1 MSSYLALDV
10 GDERIG
16 VALSD
21 ANGTLARPLEI
32 ILRSRGSSSFLRI
45 CKIINQ
51 YQVERIIVGWPL
63 LLDGSEGKQTLS
75 VSAYL
80 RGLKTYTELPI
91 VLWDERLS
99 TREADD
105 IMQANDLSKHAQKRR
120 RDAVAAAVILQQ
132 YLDQL
137 AEGTEA

>member
-1 MSSYLALDV
+1 MSRYLALDV

-16 VALSD
+16 AALSD
-21 ANGTLARPLEI
+21 ANGILARPLEI
-32 ILRSRGSSSFLRI
+32 IPRERGSSSFLRI

-63 LLDGSEGKQTLS
+63 LLDGSGGKQTFS

-80 RGLKTYTELPI
+80 RGLKAFTELPI

-99 TREADD
+99 TQEADD
-105 IMQANDLSKHAQKRR
+105 IMQSNNLSKHSQKRR

-132 YLDQL
+132 YLDQI